1 MTLDQTA
8 QVAAILS
15 VSVPLCA
22 LAWSAVAYVR
32 LCRTEIR
39 RERYERFFEVMEHL
53 GKQAGRLL
61 PKWPQPSSSENFPEY
76 ADVIIRLIDHVDVE
90 GQAAPM
96 LKAEMA
102 LTADFLRKKAKL

>member
-1 MTLDQTA
+1 LRFGL
-8 QVAAILS
+8 V
-15 VSVPLCA
+15 CG
-22 LAWSAVAYVR
+22 R
-32 LCRTEIR
+32 LRSPTPNGNPA
-39 RERYERFFEVMEHL
+39 ERYERFFEVMEHL